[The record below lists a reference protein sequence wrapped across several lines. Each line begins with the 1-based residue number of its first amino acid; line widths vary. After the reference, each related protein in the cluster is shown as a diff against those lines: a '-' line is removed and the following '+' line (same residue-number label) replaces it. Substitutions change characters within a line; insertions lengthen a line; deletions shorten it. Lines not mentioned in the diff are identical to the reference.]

1 MSYSACIHGG
11 ACTGCMACQDG
22 DEEIFECADCGD
34 ELDPEDMYEDDGDKL
49 CRCCLLSRFR
59 VPA

>member
-11 ACTGCMACQDG
+11 RCTGCGRCQ
-22 DEEIFECADCGD
+22 EEEEVLECVDCGD
-34 ELDPEDMYEDDGDKL
+34 ELDPEDVFEDDGDKL